1 MVVNHIILATLWI
14 VYCVLHSV
22 LASQRVKKK
31 MQQQMKN
38 YKWYRLWYT
47 IFSFIFLA
55 ALIYYQ
61 ITIATVQLF
70 TLNGFI
76 LITGCILCFAGLVLM
91 IICIQKYFMSLS
103 GLRSLII
110 EDYTNELQITGIHKY
125 VRHPLYLGTFAFIWG
140 LFLLLPYLSLLI
152 ADIVITV
159 YTLIGIQLE
168 EQKLSSEFGE
178 SYLHYRRSVPKLFPF
193 LKPGRKSKTIIE

>member
-1 MVVNHIILATLWI
+1 MLWI

-22 LASQRVKKK
+22 LASRRVKKK
-31 MQQQMKN
+31 MQQRMKN

-47 IFSFIFLA
+47 IFSFVFLI

-61 ITIATVQLF
+61 VTIATIQLF
-70 TLNGFI
+70 SLNHFI
-76 LITGCILCFAGLVLM
+76 VIAGCVLCFSGSVLM
-91 IICIQKYFMSLS
+91 LICIQKYFMSLS

-110 EDYTNELQITGIHKY
+110 ENYSNELQITGVHKY

-159 YTLIGIQLE
+159 YTLIGIELE
-168 EQKLSSEFGE
+168 EQKLASEFGE
-178 SYLHYRRSVPKLFPF
+178 NYLRYRRSVPKLLPF
-193 LKPGRKSKTIIE
+193 LKPGRKSKTVTE